1 MHQRCVGMTPDT
13 GRFSVGDKDSG
24 WRWTSTILWNGGRR
38 VLIAILVIVS
48 AFTLAAIPGLAK
60 LDFDSQVREI
70 FRSAS
75 QEYDTYAE
83 VLRFFPGVESDI
95 VVLVRGAIAEPKA
108 LDALLSLERAL
119 SDIRGVDHV
128 VSLLS
133 LPSVEQVL
141 LDPIDLVM
149 PERVDE
155 QQVAAIAGL
164 LQEEA
169 PGMAHLIGDQ
179 GNLQLLLLRLS
190 PGWETAE
197 AYGALREPIRQLLG
211 QTLDPAGLAFLMAG
225 VPEMETAI
233 REEALKDTTRIIA
246 LAITLCTVVAW
257 LLFRSLSILLTMAIG
272 PCLGV
277 VWTLGIMGHRG
288 DDMTVFTTVLVPLL
302 FVIGYT
308 NAAHVIFAI
317 LRSAESCRW
326 RRSSRA
332 LGEILPA
339 CAVAALTTAVGFG
352 SLALSSSPL
361 VSGFGV
367 YSGLGTLLTL
377 LGVIMV
383 TPAMAALLGIGDR
396 PRRTSVFWSILLS
409 RLGNLVTR
417 RPLAILLVAAV
428 LIPPAI
434 WLTLQ
439 LEADYRIRENFS
451 PVSGFH
457 RAITLGDQQLSG
469 LITSHVLVRWAADE
483 EPDLGT
489 IVAAESRIIE
499 AAEIIAEQR
508 RIAGLSTLLPR
519 GLTAQDMTPRDLD
532 AIVPPG
538 MLDRVLNADSG
549 VALITIP
556 LKDKGAKHHAPR
568 LVAFENRLGQ
578 IDADFPDLTLSL
590 TGLGPM
596 TIKGSRENV
605 REMARSL
612 SMAMAFIFLVI
623 VLVLRSLRL
632 GLICMVPNLIPLVGV
647 AAFMSLFFIPLQFN
661 TVLVFTICIGIAVD
675 DTVHLVFRYL
685 ALRRTLPGVQA
696 LRESLSQVG
705 LVMLFTTLVLAVGFF
720 SLVTSQVVVVQLMG
734 ILGVTALVLALVA
747 DLLLLPAL
755 LARMAVGRDQ
765 E

>member
-1 MHQRCVGMTPDT
+1 M
-13 GRFSVGDKDSG
+13 
-24 WRWTSTILWNGGRR
+24 
-38 VLIAILVIVS
+38 LVIVT
-48 AFTLAAIPGLAK
+48 AFTLAAIPGLAR

-83 VLRFFPGVESDI
+83 VLRLFPGVESDV
-95 VVLVRGAIAEPKA
+95 VVLVRGAITERKA
-108 LDALLSLERAL
+108 LDALLILERAL
-119 SDIRGVDHV
+119 SDTRGVDHV
-128 VSLLS
+128 ISLLS
-133 LPSVEQVL
+133 QPDVEQVL

-149 PERVDE
+149 PERVDVR
-155 QQVAAIAGL
+155 QAAAIAEL
-164 LQEEA
+164 LQEE
-169 PGMAHLIGDQ
+169 PRGLAHLIGDQ
-179 GNLQLLLLRLS
+179 GDLQLLLLRLS
-190 PGWETAE
+190 PGWQTVE
-197 AYGALREPIRQLLG
+197 AYGALREHIRQLLG
-211 QTLDPAGLAFLMAG
+211 QTLDPADLTFLIAG

-233 REEALKDTTRIIA
+233 REESIRDTTRIIA

-308 NAAHVIFAI
+308 NAAHFIFAI
-317 LRSAESCRW
+317 LRSAESCGW

-377 LGVIMV
+377 LGVIMA
-383 TPAMAALLGIGDR
+383 TPAMAAFLGIAAR
-396 PRRTSVFWSILLS
+396 PPRNSGFWSMLLFHLGHLVTRRSLSILLS
-409 RLGNLVTR
+409 
-417 RPLAILLVAAV
+417 AV
-428 LIPPAI
+428 ILIPPAI
-434 WLTLQ
+434 WLSLQ

-451 PVSGFH
+451 PASGFH

-469 LITSHVLVRWAADE
+469 LITAHVLVRWKAAE

-489 IVAAESRIIE
+489 IQAAESRIIE
-499 AAEIIAEQR
+499 AAGLIAEQR

-519 GLTAQDMTPRDLD
+519 GLTAHGMTPRDLD

-538 MLDRVLNADSG
+538 MLDRVLDADSG
-549 VALITIP
+549 AALITIP
-556 LKDKGAKHHAPR
+556 LKDSGAKHHAPR
-568 LVAFENRLGQ
+568 LAAFEDRLGQ

-596 TIKGSRENV
+596 TVQGSRENV

-612 SMAMAFIFLVI
+612 SMALVLIFLVI

-632 GLICMVPNLIPLVGV
+632 GLICMVPNLLPLVGV
-647 AAFMSLFFIPLQFN
+647 ATLMSLFSIPLQFN

-685 ALRRTLPGVQA
+685 ALRRTLPGGQA
-696 LRESLSQVG
+696 LRESMAQVG
-705 LVMLFTTLVLAVGFF
+705 LVLLFTTLVLGVGFF
-720 SLVTSQVVVVQLMG
+720 SLVTSQVNVVQLMG
-734 ILGVTALVLALVA
+734 ALGVTALVLALVA

-755 LARMAVGRDQ
+755 LARMGDGCDRR
-765 E
+765 